1 MDWKQICDRFGID
14 ADSKPATTE
23 IVGYIESTVA
33 DFGYSSF
40 VDSLRADETRAGSPI
55 GRSDINLIPSNRKAA
70 CARILVAVSTG
81 AGKKAALGFPKIMQ
95 RVKTHLT
102 DCTGITRA
110 VVILCDTWDSES
122 FMDDHF
128 DELQAHHR
136 KGVRFVFVMAGAPGR
151 VLAPVAVDFN
161 RPR

>member
-1 MDWKQICDRFGID
+1 MNWKPILDQSEVD
-14 ADSKPATTE
+14 ADSKPAMADIMETIE
-23 IVGYIESTVA
+23 GVVREGGYA
-33 DFGYSSF
+33 GF
-40 VDSLRADETRAGSPI
+40 VDSLRAGEGRAGSPI
-55 GRSDINLIPSNRKAA
+55 GRSDINLIPSSRKAA
-70 CARILVAVSTG
+70 CARILVAVSKG
-81 AGKKAALGFPKIMQ
+81 AGKKAALSFPKIMQ

-136 KGVRFVFVMAGAPGR
+136 KGVRFVFVMAGAPAR
-151 VLAPVAVDFN
+151 VLAPVSVDFT